1 MRIADIK
8 LENFQG
14 IQDLKITMDGNDVS
28 VYGDNGTG
36 KTTIFNAITWLLFD
50 KPSTGAKNWTPKT
63 RDARGERHNMENAVT
78 ATFIAEDGR
87 RVTLGKALREV
98 WKRKRGSVAEEYAG
112 NTVDYYVDGVPV
124 KEKEYGETV
133 TAHCGEA
140 EARMVLT
147 MPDYFPETMDWRRR
161 REMLLDICGDITDQ
175 DVIAATPA
183 LKDLPDVLRM
193 PGTADQQYTVE
204 EYVKIAKARKTDINR
219 QLESIPGRIDEATRA
234 IPEDLKPRDQLEQ
247 QLKDLQAQA
256 DGLRAQ
262 IANAKAGAGEMI
274 RAEIEKA
281 KAELAQLRAQHVTAF
296 SAANSE
302 AAKAAADAQAE
313 RHKAAR
319 AAADARAEADT
330 LRAQAERLT
339 SLRNT
344 ILQEYE
350 EARAVRWDDSL
361 ETCPTCGRRLPVE
374 KTEAMRAEFNKRRS
388 EQLAAINERGRKQ
401 ASKEM
406 IAELEA
412 KAKEQDAI
420 AAGADKAAVKWAL
433 AAKDAEAKVDTP
445 PAFETTGA
453 YKDAM
458 DRIVELQ
465 TQLQDSVAGTEKV
478 VQPIELQL
486 QVATGAINS
495 TMSMIAKAEAAEKQ
509 RERIAELEAQE
520 KQLAAEYEAVERG
533 IYLCETF
540 IKAKVSM
547 LTERINAK
555 FRGVSFQLFTE
566 QVNGGVAECCEVMV
580 PCADA
585 GGTMVP
591 FSTANH
597 AARVNA
603 GLEIIETISDH
614 MGRDMPVVVDNA
626 ESITNIVETRSQVI
640 RLVVSEADK
649 ALRVEVA

>member
-1 MRIADIK
+1 MRIAEIK

-14 IQDLKITMDGNDVS
+14 IQDLKITMDGKDVA

-63 RDARGERHNMENAVT
+63 MGAKGEKHNMENAVT
-78 ATFIAEDGR
+78 ATFITEDGR
-87 RVTLGKALREV
+87 RITLGKALREI
-98 WKRKRGSVAEEYAG
+98 WKRKRGSITEEYAG

-133 TAHCGEA
+133 TAYCGEA

-175 DVIAATPA
+175 DVIDATPA

-193 PGTADQQYTVE
+193 PGAADQQYTVE
-204 EYVKIAKARKTDINR
+204 GYVKIAKARKTEINR
-219 QLESIPGRIDEATRA
+219 QLEGIPGRIDEATRA
-234 IPEDLKPRDQLEQ
+234 IPKDLEPREQLEGR
-247 QLKDLQAQA
+247 LKDLQAKA

-262 IANAKAGAGEMI
+262 IANAKAGAGDMV

-281 KAELAQLRAQHVTAF
+281 KAELAERRAKHVTAF
-296 SAANSE
+296 SEANSE

-313 RHKAAR
+313 RHRAVR

-330 LRAQAERLT
+330 FRAKAERLT

-350 EARAVRWDDSL
+350 EARAVKWDGSL
-361 ETCPTCGRRLPVE
+361 ETCPTCGRRLPAE
-374 KTEAMRAEFNKRRS
+374 KIESMRAEFNKRRS

-406 IAELEA
+406 IAEMERQ
-412 KAKEQDAI
+412 AKEQDAI
-420 AAGADKAAVKWAL
+420 AEEKDKEAVKWTL

-445 PAFETTGA
+445 PAFEDTDD
-453 YKDAM
+453 YKEVM
-458 DRIVELQ
+458 ERLFGLQ
-465 TQLQDSVAGTEKV
+465 AQLQDSMAGSEKV

-486 QVATGAINS
+486 QVATGAING
-495 TMSMIAKAEAAEKQ
+495 TLSMIAKAEAAEKQ
-509 RERIAELEAQE
+509 RERIAELESQE
-520 KQLAAEYEAVERG
+520 KHLAAEYETVERG

-547 LTERINAK
+547 LTARINAK
-555 FRGVSFQLFTE
+555 FRGVSFKLFNE
-566 QVNGGVAECCEVMV
+566 QVNGGIAECCEVMV

-585 GGTMVP
+585 DGTMVP